1 MIDHTIVFEH
11 NVWLVALAALLCTVG
26 AWATSRFFQRMVDV
40 RDEQRHLWLF
50 LTALA
55 SGVTIWCTHFVAM
68 LGYRPGATMTF
79 AWGPT
84 TLSLVIA
91 VLGSAVGFWVA
102 GGSDGGRGRP
112 LIGGT
117 VVGLA
122 VASMHY
128 VGMSAMRMPGEAM
141 TWRAPLVIASVLLG
155 VVPAGL
161 GVHLAR
167 SARRHGTNL
176 MWALFAASVLLL
188 HFTAMGAMHVDGSMP
203 MDMGSAD
210 LQARSAL
217 AITVAAMSFVTIGA
231 GAVGY
236 VIDTQSRASA
246 LERYRQLAM
255 YDVLTGLPNRASL
268 NEQLEREIE
277 GSRQRGHRLGLAVI
291 DVDNFKEINDVHGHP
306 AGDELLRTLGARMAD
321 LVADHDGEVVARIGG
336 DEFVALCRLEDG
348 RTLQPFLDGLRR
360 LTSAMV
366 PVGTEVIV
374 PRASIG
380 AAVFPDD
387 AADAEALVN
396 NADLAMYRA
405 KGDPLRDVCCYEAA
419 VDERTRVRRGL
430 IADLRE
436 ALGRGE
442 LFLNYQVQTAVST
455 GEPRGFEALLRWRHP
470 QLGLVSPAEFVPL
483 AEDSRIIVP
492 IGAWVLRTACLE
504 AASWAKPYRISVN
517 VSAVQLSEPGLIDT
531 VREALAE
538 SGLEPGRLELEMTET
553 AVFSDRERALTAL
566 QAIKALGVGVA
577 LDDFGVGYSSL
588 DALRSFPIDRIKI
601 DRSFFSGT
609 GTPQQTVEIVQ
620 AVLSLGRTF
629 GMSVLAEGI
638 ETDAQL
644 ALLSEAGCDEAQGYL
659 FGRPTS
665 PEDLLL
671 SV

>member
-40 RDEQRHLWLF
+40 RDEQCHLWLF

-91 VLGSAVGFWVA
+91 VVGSAVGFWVA
-102 GGSDGGRGRP
+102 GGSDAGRGRP

-161 GVHLAR
+161 GLHVAR

-277 GSRQRGHRLGLAVI
+277 
-291 DVDNFKEINDVHGHP
+291 
-306 AGDELLRTLGARMAD
+306 
-321 LVADHDGEVVARIGG
+321 DHDGEVVARIGG

-665 PEDLLL
+665 PEELLL